1 MGGGGAAVS
10 AIVDYP
16 RGAIVGPGRVVRYER
31 PRFVPMMFANCVL
44 WLNAARGVSTVD
56 AAMPQPTRIDLW
68 STVFNGS
75 RTATRYTEGAAGVT
89 LYGVSEP
96 AAALGTQQNHTY
108 SVRAELPWLGDPNG
122 RYCAFLGG
130 GGAEQ
135 VYLDVQNQTISATA
149 GNVNNAQFS
158 GGVFTA
164 DCISTSGPNVYLLT
178 WTGAGSYNHAG
189 NGARFIEC
197 TSFTVEQKNASQWD
211 DRSGNA
217 NHFAQGVGADR
228 VGYYSNQ
235 YNGQPA
241 LRSGDV
247 TDHLE
252 HAASVSLGTQATIFL
267 ALKQGSSANN
277 YITSD
282 AAGSNG
288 LISRFSGALLEWF
301 NGGGAD
307 RYTLVSAPAGLNI
320 YTIRQT
326 NGVALQAWKNGV
338 SVFGPVVPAAAL
350 TNIKSLFARPN
361 ATNGAA
367 GQDITEA
374 AVFVRS
380 LTDAERKR
388 VERMMG
394 AHWGVAVL

>member
-56 AAMPQPTRIDLW
+56 AVMPQPTRIDLW
-68 STVFNGS
+68 TTVFNGS

-135 VYLDVQNQTISATA
+135 VYLDVQNQTIAATA
-149 GNVNNAQFS
+149 GNVSNAQFS

-164 DCISTSGPNVYLLT
+164 DCVSTSGPNVYLLT

-189 NGARFIEC
+189 NGARFVEC
-197 TSFTVEQKNASQWD
+197 TSFTVEQRNVSQWD
-211 DRSGNA
+211 DGSGLAHHVSQAAPGSRPLLGQRPGWPVPVIYGDGIDDYLQSAVWAWN
-217 NHFAQGVGADR
+217 
-228 VGYYSNQ
+228 
-235 YNGQPA
+235 QPA
-241 LRSGDV
+241 TVCL
-247 TDHLE
+247 
-252 HAASVSLGTQATIFL
+252 AARLVSHVANGTLVDGVSTNSRRI
-267 ALKQGSSANN
+267 
-277 YITSD
+277 YD
-282 AAGSNG
+282 AAGTAFQMYAGSVGPNTPSD
-288 LISRFSGALLEWF
+288 LARHIIVAVF
-301 NGGGAD
+301 NGFTSTIYKDNVPVAGVCGGAPAHGI
-307 RYTLVSAPAGLNI
+307 TLFRPGAAAVQLANAEIGEVIGYNRAIAPAE
-320 YTIRQT
+320 
-326 NGVALQAWKNGV
+326 VARVSRAMGQA
-338 SVFGPVVPAAAL
+338 
-350 TNIKSLFARPN
+350 
-361 ATNGAA
+361 
-367 GQDITEA
+367 
-374 AVFVRS
+374 
-380 LTDAERKR
+380 
-388 VERMMG
+388 
-394 AHWGVAVL
+394 WGVAVA